1 MLDDMSRWLTLVIPV
16 LLAAAGC
23 ASSSLPYKP
32 EQQPAGANVSA
43 AYQVIGDRL
52 RVEIATDGRRLE
64 EASILRPDGSVVPAQ
79 TIEHF
84 VSPGYAPAS
93 VGIGIGGGS
102 FGGRGGVATGVG
114 IGVPVGGSSGG
125 DGPIF
130 AHFPLQQAGSS
141 PWRLR
146 VKLAGVEPAI
156 IVLGQ

>member
-1 MLDDMSRWLTLVIPV
+1 MLEIVVQLMAVV
-16 LLAAAGC
+16 VAALALAGC

-32 EQQPAGANVSA
+32 EQQPAGLNVSA
-43 AYQVIGDRL
+43 AYQVTGDRL
-52 RVEIATDGRRLE
+52 RVEIATNGYRLE

-102 FGGRGGVATGVG
+102 WGGRGGVATGVG
-114 IGVPVGGSSGG
+114 IGVPVGGTSYSE
-125 DGPIF
+125 GPTF
-130 AHFPLQQAGSS
+130 AHFPLQQVGSS

-146 VKLAGVEPAI
+146 VKLAGVEPVI
-156 IVLGQ
+156 IVLG